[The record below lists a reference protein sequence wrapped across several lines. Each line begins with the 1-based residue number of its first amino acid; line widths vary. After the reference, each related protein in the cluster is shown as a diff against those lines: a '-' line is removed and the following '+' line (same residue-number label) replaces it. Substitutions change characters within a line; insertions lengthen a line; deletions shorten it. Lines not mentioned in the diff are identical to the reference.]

1 MAVPAVKF
9 PIFSLARILGIAV
22 TALVLTWT
30 IRYRGGLSLISDNKD
45 LIFNVHPVLMVI
57 SLVVLNGEAMLAYKT
72 MPGTKN
78 FKKTVHLVV
87 QSFALFLGVIGVWAA
102 LKFHIDKGID
112 NFYSLHSWLG
122 LTCLFLFGIQWALG
136 FYTFWY
142 PGGSRNTRASLLPW
156 HIFFGIYIYV
166 LSVVTCTTGLLEK
179 VTFLQT
185 NHIISRYSTEAL
197 LVNSMGMLI
206 AVLGGLVALAVASP
220 VNRQGDIL
228 REQ

>member
-9 PIFSLARILGIAV
+9 PIFYLVRILGIAV

-78 FKKTVHLVV
+78 FKKSVHLVV
-87 QSFALFLGVIGVWAA
+87 QSFAFFLGVIGVWAA

-122 LTCLFLFGIQWALG
+122 LTCLFLFGIQV
-136 FYTFWY
+136 
-142 PGGSRNTRASLLPW
+142 LLS
-156 HIFFGIYIYV
+156 IFFYNP
-166 LSVVTCTTGLLEK
+166 LLFPFLRLAWSLNINNVRVCLVK
-179 VTFLQT
+179 VICRITD
-185 NHIISRYSTEAL
+185 YGCGA
-197 LVNSMGMLI
+197 
-206 AVLGGLVALAVASP
+206 
-220 VNRQGDIL
+220 
-228 REQ
+228 